1 MIARVGKKNSSGGSS
16 GFKYKKRTAESVK
29 KRADQSGGNFDSP
42 VKSGFD
48 MWRPKSGENVI
59 RILPPTW
66 DDFDHYGYDV
76 FMHRFIGSDSSNY
89 ICANKMKGKHCPAC
103 AEAKSAKDGGED
115 DEAKALA
122 FQKRCW
128 VWIIDRD
135 DKSETPQIWDMSW
148 AQDRDIAGLSHF
160 KSGKVLLIDHP
171 DDGYDIIVK
180 KTGSGLKTKYHFN
193 IERDASPIS
202 DDDDKQEEILNFI
215 QENPIPTTLN
225 FFSAE
230 HIEKKL
236 AGTTEEKDRDLDD
249 DEDEDKPRKK
259 RAGKRDADEDEDEA
273 PKKKKKRPADEDE
286 DEDEDETPRRR
297 RKSDDDEDEDDAP
310 KRKKKR
316 VDPDE
321 DEDEDERPK
330 KKRKPDPDEDEDE
343 ERPKKKKK
351 RPVEDDEDEDERP
364 KKKKRPAEDDDE
376 DEDDAPKKKKRRDP
390 DEDEDEDERPKK
402 KKRPADDDDD

>member
-259 RAGKRDADEDEDEA
+259 RAGRRDADEDEDEA
-273 PKKKKKRPADEDE
+273 PKKKKKRPVED

-297 RKSDDDEDEDDAP
+297 RKSEDDEDEDDAP

-343 ERPKKKKK
+343 ERPKKKK